1 MRVLDDAGNVLSEP
15 EPHPLQPP
23 SAFFDTWPEYLWDE
37 ALRGSNAETWALSP
51 EQEERF
57 DRAVAEVFADPDHIA
72 THNLRAAYQGV
83 ICAAL
88 ASAGLPD
95 ALTANGR
102 LVA

>member
-72 THNLRAAYQGV
+72 THNLRAAFQGV

-88 ASAGLPD
+88 AAAGLQRSE
-95 ALTANGR
+95 AA
-102 LVA
+102 

>member
-1 MRVLDDAGNVLSEP
+1 MSLLDDASNVEP
-15 EPHPLQPP
+15 GPLQPP
-23 SAFFDTWPEYLWDE
+23 SAFFDTWPEYLWDC
-37 ALRGSNAETWALSP
+37 ALRESGAETWALSP

-72 THNLRAAYQGV
+72 THNLRAAFQGV

-95 ALTANGR
+95 ALVENGR